1 MELDL
6 TNTFTLIGILV
17 AAAIA
22 FWRIKISNTK
32 RIDRLLTEH
41 RNEIRHEVNEK
52 MEVLRGDV
60 HGLRGKVHGLDRRL
74 STFGRHPAG
83 VICLCPPLER
93 YGSDL
98 SSNIWT
104 LLDCHLLSQ
113 RDETDPPS
121 LTTPLVYTFNRCCA
135 EIS

>member
-6 TNTFTLIGILV
+6 TNTLTLVGILV

-22 FWRIKISNTK
+22 FWRIGISNTK

-60 HGLRGKVHGLDRRL
+60 HELRSDVHELRSDVHGLDRRL
-74 STFGRHPAG
+74 SR
-83 VICLCPPLER
+83 LE
-93 YGSDL
+93 GILQAL
-98 SSNIWT
+98 SAFVP
-104 LLDCHLLSQ
+104 LLS
-113 RDETDPPS
+113 DTDQ
-121 LTTPLVYTFNRCCA
+121 T
-135 EIS
+135 

>member
-6 TNTFTLIGILV
+6 TNTLTLVGILV

-22 FWRIKISNTK
+22 FWRIGISNTK

-60 HGLRGKVHGLDRRL
+60 HELRSDVHGLDRRL
-74 STFGRHPAG
+74 SR
-83 VICLCPPLER
+83 LE
-93 YGSDL
+93 GILQAL
-98 SSNIWT
+98 SAFVP
-104 LLDCHLLSQ
+104 LLS
-113 RDETDPPS
+113 DTDQ
-121 LTTPLVYTFNRCCA
+121 T
-135 EIS
+135 